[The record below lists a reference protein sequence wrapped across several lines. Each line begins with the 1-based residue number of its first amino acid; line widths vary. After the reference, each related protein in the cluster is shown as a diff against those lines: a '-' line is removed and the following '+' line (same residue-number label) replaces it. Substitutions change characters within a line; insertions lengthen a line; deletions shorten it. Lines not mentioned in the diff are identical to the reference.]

1 MHFYEDTLS
10 VWDGHVCFKSR
21 FNAYCYGTK
30 LLAQVARNR
39 ERGWIRL
46 KAASCGRLSWGGIE

>member
-21 FNAYCYGTK
+21 FNAYLVTGLNYWPGM
-30 LLAQVARNR
+30 RGIGR
-39 ERGWIRL
+39 E
-46 KAASCGRLSWGGIE
+46 GGSG